1 MVRPL
6 LFLIGKIKI
15 LKFILQIFLYKFNL
29 DTITYLKNI
38 VFKFYFFKLFIF
50 IFIECLNFLIQSF
63 VTIQKFLSPKY
74 WIKVVKD
81 SPKW

>member
-50 IFIECLNFLIQSF
+50 IFIES